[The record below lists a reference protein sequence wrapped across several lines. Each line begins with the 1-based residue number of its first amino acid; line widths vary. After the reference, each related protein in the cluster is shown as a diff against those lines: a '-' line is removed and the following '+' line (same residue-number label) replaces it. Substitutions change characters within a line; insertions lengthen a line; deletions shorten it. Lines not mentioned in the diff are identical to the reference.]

1 MSRPA
6 AGSSRAGGGRAV
18 DVELHLHTA
27 YSFGQGASLP
37 EEYVTRAAELG
48 YKILAV
54 TDRDSLAGALEF
66 ALAAKAWGIRPVTGA
81 ELTLRTGGRLVLLAE
96 SRRGYANLCRLISLA
111 HRADRRRPALDP
123 AELSGRT
130 EGLVCLTGGRRSDL
144 ARLIEG
150 ADRAAARD
158 LIRRYLG
165 LFGPQNLFFEV
176 QNNLAP
182 GDRARNRALEALAD
196 EFGVGLVATG
206 DVHYHRPDRGL
217 LQGALVA
224 IHHNRPLDLAGQL
237 CYPNDRF
244 YLRPPAELG
253 AAFADYPEAVRNA
266 RELAERLAGFDLT
279 RDLGYRLP
287 DFQAEGDRPADVVL
301 AEYCRRRLDEV
312 YNRFTDPVLY
322 RRAQE
327 RLEEELRLI
336 AGHNLAGFFL
346 VYRDIVRLIREVAA
360 EVRGSA
366 PVSPVLGRGSS
377 VSSLVCY
384 LIGLSRVDPVA
395 ANLFL
400 GRFLNEGMQS
410 LPDID
415 IDMPREIRER
425 VILRIYQHYG
435 PEHAALVA
443 AVSTFRLRGAVRA
456 VGKALGLPAGEVDR
470 LARLCED
477 GSARAIR
484 AELRRRPEY
493 RVRLGEA
500 LWARFADLVEALA
513 GFPRQLGQHI
523 GGMVISSTPLI
534 EMVPII
540 PAAIPGR
547 FICQWDKD
555 SCEDAGFAKIDFLS
569 LGMLSAVEEAVDL
582 IAENGGPLIDLS
594 RIPFDDPAVYDMF
607 GRADTIGTFQMGS
620 RAQRQ
625 LLVQTRPRNLKEL
638 ADQDALVR
646 PGPGNGGGGR
656 IYARRKHGLEPVT
669 YDHPK
674 LEPYLAHTYGVMVYQ
689 DQAIQAAMA
698 IGGFS
703 PAKADALRR
712 ALSRRRSEAAIA
724 AFWEDFRQG
733 ALAQGIPEATARRVF
748 DKIRGFSA
756 YGYPQSHAVAFAQ
769 LAYQTAWLKL
779 YYPAEFLCA
788 LLNNYPLGFY
798 APDVLVKDAQRH
810 GVVVLPPDVNL
821 SRAKCTIEGGA
832 VRLGLAFVK
841 GIGEA
846 GARAIEEARRDG
858 PFRWLGDLARRV
870 NLPRQALENLILV
883 GACDSF
889 GLGRRELLWQLGLV
903 LGGRRAGG
911 AWQPALPLDPG
922 RLPRLPEMS
931 SWDRM
936 LADYRV
942 MGLSTAYH
950 PLALLRPALGE
961 GVVPLGAL
969 GGLPDGTRV
978 VVAGLVVARQRPE
991 NARGICF
998 ITLHDE
1004 FGEAD
1009 VVILPGLYERHRD
1022 TVRTAPLLVVAGRV
1036 DRSRGSLSL
1045 LAEEV
1050 RRLRVPAA
1058 GMPAAGHS
1066 GPGGWDLRLIEP
1078 PGLAALGEV
1087 GAAHSFR

>member
-1 MSRPA
+1 M
-6 AGSSRAGGGRAV
+6 GVGAV

-37 EEYVTRAAELG
+37 EEYVIRAAELG

-81 ELTLRTGGRLVLLAE
+81 ELTLRAGGRLLLLAE
-96 SRRGYANLCRLISLA
+96 NRTGYANLCRLISLA

-123 AELSGRT
+123 ADLAGRT
-130 EGLVCLTGGRRSDL
+130 DGLVCLTGGHRSDL
-144 ARLIEG
+144 ARLIAAG
-150 ADRAAARD
+150 DRGAART
-158 LIRRYLG
+158 LIRRYVD
-165 LFGPQNLFFEV
+165 LFGIRNVFLEV

-182 GDRARNRALEALAD
+182 GDKARNQALAELGE

-206 DVHYHRPDRGL
+206 DVHYHVPERGL
-217 LQGALVA
+217 LQSALIA
-224 IHHNRPLDLAGQL
+224 IHHNLPLDLAGHL

-253 AAFADYPEAVRNA
+253 AAFADYPQAVKNA
-266 RELAERLAGFDLT
+266 RDLAERLAEFDLT

-287 DFQAEGDRPADVVL
+287 DFQAEGDRPADAVL
-301 AEYCRRRLDEV
+301 AEYCRRRLEEV
-312 YNRFTDPVLY
+312 YNRFTDPGLY
-322 RRAQE
+322 RRARE

-336 AGHNLAGFFL
+336 AMHNLAGFFL

-360 EVRGSA
+360 EVRGPRA
-366 PVSPVLGRGSS
+366 ALNPTPVLGRGSS

-400 GRFLNEGMQS
+400 GRFLNEGLQS

-425 VILRIYQHYG
+425 VILRIYERYG
-435 PEHAALVA
+435 PDHAALVA
-443 AVSTFRLRGAVRA
+443 AVSTFRLRGAVRT

-470 LARLCED
+470 LARLSED

-484 AELRRRPEY
+484 AELARRPEY
-493 RVRLGEA
+493 RRRLGEPV
-500 LWARFADLVEALA
+500 WARFAELVEALA

-534 EMVPII
+534 EMVPIV

-594 RIPFDDPAVYDMF
+594 RIPFDDPAVYDML

-656 IYARRKHGLEPVT
+656 IYAPRKHGLEPVT

-703 PAKADALRR
+703 PARADALRR
-712 ALSRRRSEAAIA
+712 ALSRRRSEQAIA
-724 AFWEDFRQG
+724 AFWEEFRRG

-798 APDVLVKDAQRH
+798 APDVLIKDAQRH
-810 GVVVLPPDVNL
+810 GVVVLPPDINL
-821 SRAKCTIEGGA
+821 SRARCTLEGGA

-846 GARAIEEARRDG
+846 GARTIEDARRDG
-858 PFRWLGDLARRV
+858 PFRWLGDLVRRTG
-870 NLPRQALENLILV
+870 LPRQALENLILV
-883 GACDSF
+883 GACDGF

-922 RLPRLPEMS
+922 PVPRLPEVS
-931 SWDRM
+931 TWDRM

-942 MGLSTAYH
+942 MGLSVAYH
-950 PLALLRPALGE
+950 PVGLLRPALGE

-969 GGLPDGTRV
+969 PGLPDGTRV
-978 VVAGLVVARQRPE
+978 TAAGLVVARQRPE
-991 NARGICF
+991 NARGLCF

-1009 VVILPGLYERHRD
+1009 VVILPGLYERRRD
-1022 TVRTAPLLVVAGRV
+1022 VIRTAPLLVVAGRI
-1036 DRSRGSLSL
+1036 DRSRGSLTL
-1045 LAEEV
+1045 LAEDV
-1050 RRLRVPAA
+1050 GRLRVPVRIPESAA
-1058 GMPAAGHS
+1058 DPPEGRRPLN
-1066 GPGGWDLRLIEP
+1066 PTVLRLIEP
-1078 PGLAALGEV
+1078 PGLAALAGV
-1087 GAAHSFR
+1087 PAAHSFR